1 MGRVQQLYP
10 SAVNRAATKVIYTRE
25 DFHKQ
30 FFFSTDN
37 FPYPTRTKRP
47 MPRIGILQA
56 ESIES
61 IDNVTLYFF
70 FKYYLL
76 LISQNNIP
84 NYFTTI
90 M

>member
-30 FFFSTDN
+30 FFFSTDIILI
-37 FPYPTRTKRP
+37 TWTKRP
-47 MPRIGILQA
+47 MPRSGILQA